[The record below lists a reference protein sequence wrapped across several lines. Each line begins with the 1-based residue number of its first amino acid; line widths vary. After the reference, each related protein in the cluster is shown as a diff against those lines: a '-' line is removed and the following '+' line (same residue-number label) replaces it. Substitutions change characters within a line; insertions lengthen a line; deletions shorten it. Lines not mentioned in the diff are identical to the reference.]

1 MQRNSEQKIVEEET
15 SEGYEL
21 SYSPGDGYYSSDE
34 LSVITIDPP
43 FEPSKSKQRQA
54 IEFLISELSDYHIK
68 SILAEHP
75 QFVDPGENFE
85 SVTCNLCGEL
95 LNMEDWQEFMSTAHA
110 SKFHELSITPKC
122 CDKETSLNKLTYSWQ
137 AGFSKYKLSIIGFNP
152 NENKLAQLREQL
164 EKILET
170 NLKVIRAKY

>member
-1 MQRNSEQKIVEEET
+1 MQRNTEQKIVEET
-15 SEGYEL
+15 SSKGYKL
-21 SYSPGDGYYSSDE
+21 RYSPGDGYYSSDE
-34 LSVITIDPP
+34 LRIITADPP

-54 IEFLISELSDYHIK
+54 IEFLISELGEYHIK
-68 SILAEHP
+68 SILATHP

-85 SVTCNLCGEL
+85 SVACNLCGEPL
-95 LNMEDWQEFMSTAHA
+95 KMDDWQEFMSTAHE
-110 SKFHELSITPKC
+110 SKFHELSILPKC

-137 AGFSKYKLSIIGFNP
+137 AGFSKYRLSIIGFNP
-152 NENKLAQLREQL
+152 NENKLAKLMDQL